1 MIKIASVQEMRAIER
16 AADASGVTYAD
27 MMEHA
32 GHAVVEAVADLLGP
46 FSEGQQVVV
55 LVGPGNNGG
64 DGLVAA
70 RVLKRETQ
78 AEVSCYL
85 LKPRGDDDAN
95 FVAAREAGVF
105 IADAESDQRWR
116 VLKNLVTDADIVVD
130 GLLGTGARLPIE
142 GDAAKLL
149 QHAGAAIKER
159 RSLAQAED
167 AHLIMPGEPAVRM
180 PIMSKVVAIDC
191 PSGLDCDSGAL
202 DPAAIP
208 ADVTVTFGAAK
219 LGQVRFPGAEAI
231 GRLIVAGIGL
241 PPDLDELAAVGP
253 WLVSADE
260 VRKLLPPRPRDGH
273 KGTFGR
279 LVAVT
284 GSVNYTGAAGLA
296 GLGAYRV
303 GTGLVTM
310 AVPQPIYP
318 VLAARLP
325 EATWLLLPHE
335 MGVINSAALEVF
347 YKEVGQADALLLGPG
362 WGREEET
369 GEFLRGLLRADHR
382 AKKGHLGFLEPGTE
396 EDGGT
401 ILPSVDLP
409 PLVIDADGL
418 NLLAEIE
425 AWPALLP
432 EGSILTP
439 HPGEMARLT
448 GLSREAIQAD
458 RLSCAAEYAAKWKA
472 VVVLKGAHTVVASP
486 VGGVAVMPFA
496 SSALATAGTGDVL
509 AGAIAGLRAQGLDP
523 FEAGVAGAYLHGL
536 AGQLAALRAGD
547 EASVIAG
554 DVADA
559 LGVALQRV
567 RAQPWTAPRA

>member
-1 MIKIASVQEMRAIER
+1 MIKIASVQKMRAIER

-32 GHAVVEAVADLLGP
+32 GRAVAEAVADLLGP
-46 FSEGQQVVV
+46 FSDDRRVVV

-116 VLKNLVTDADIVVD
+116 VLKNLVADADIVVD

-149 QHAGAAIKER
+149 QHAAAAINER
-159 RSLAQAED
+159 RSLAQAEESR
-167 AHLIMPGEPAVRM
+167 LIMPGEPAVHM

-202 DPAAIP
+202 DPAAMP
-208 ADVTVTFGAAK
+208 ADVTVTFGATK
-219 LGQVRFPGAEAI
+219 LGQVRFPGAGAI
-231 GRLIVAGIGL
+231 GRLIVADIGL

-253 WLVSADE
+253 WLASADE
-260 VRKLLPPRPRDGH
+260 VRKLLPARPRDGH

-279 LVAVT
+279 LVAVA

-303 GTGLVTM
+303 GAGLVTM

-335 MGVINSAALEVF
+335 VGVINSAALEVF

-382 AKKGHLGFLEPGTE
+382 AKKGHLGFLEPGSE
-396 EDGGT
+396 VDEAA
-401 ILPSVDLP
+401 ILPSVNLP

-432 EGSILTP
+432 GGSILTP

-448 GLSREAIQAD
+448 DLSREAIQAD

-486 VGGVAVMPFA
+486 AGEVAVMPFA

-509 AGAIAGLRAQGLDP
+509 AGAIAGLRAQGLAP

-536 AGQLAALRAGD
+536 AGHLAALQSGD

-554 DVADA
+554 DVANA

>member
-32 GHAVVEAVADLLGP
+32 GHAVAEAVADLLGP
-46 FSEGQQVVV
+46 FSDDRRVVV

-95 FVAAREAGVF
+95 FVEAREAGVF

-116 VLKNLVTDADIVVD
+116 VLKNLVADADIVVD
-130 GLLGTGARLPIE
+130 GLLGTGAHLPIE

-149 QHAGAAIKER
+149 QHAGAAINER

-167 AHLIMPGEPAVRM
+167 THLIMPGDPAVRM
-180 PIMSKVVAIDC
+180 PIVSKVVAIDC

-202 DPAAIP
+202 DPVAIP

-219 LGQVRFPGAEAI
+219 PGQVRFPGAEAI
-231 GRLIVAGIGL
+231 GRLIVADIGL

-253 WLVSADE
+253 WLTSADE
-260 VRKLLPPRPRDGH
+260 VRKLLPSRPRDGH

-279 LVAVT
+279 LVAVA

-303 GTGLVTM
+303 GAGLVTM

-382 AKKGHLGFLEPGTE
+382 AKRGRLGFLESGAE
-396 EDGGT
+396 EGEET
-401 ILPSVDLP
+401 SVPSVGLP

-448 GLSREAIQAD
+448 GLSREAIQTD

-486 VGGVAVMPFA
+486 AGEVAVMPFA
-496 SSALATAGTGDVL
+496 SSSLATAGTGDVL
-509 AGAIAGLRAQGLDP
+509 AGAIAGLRAQRLDP

-536 AGQLAALRAGD
+536 AGHLAALRAGD